1 MSETQ
6 VRAES
11 RRAFLI
17 LILIGAVIGVPAAF
31 VAALFLA
38 LVHEIQ
44 DWLWTDLPDALGH
57 DGPPWYLVIGLPVI
71 GGAIVWF
78 ARRFLPGDGGHRPLD
93 GIGGGIT
100 PWQYAPGIA
109 IAALGTL
116 TFGLVLG
123 PEAPLIALGSAVG
136 ALVGKFVNLDRRAMT
151 VLATAGSFSAVS
163 AVFGGPL
170 VASLLL
176 LESGLAMGTQLI
188 PALIPGLVAA
198 AFGYILIIGFG
209 DWGGLSEAGLQVP
222 DLPQYSG
229 TRLVDLVL
237 AVAVGIVTA
246 LLISQVRRLA
256 LLIDRFAGRVHLLP
270 VLLVGGLAVGVIA
283 QLADLMGAEYNDV
296 LFSGQAAVPDVVAEG
311 SVGVL
316 LVILVG
322 KGLGYAISLGCGF
335 RGGPVF
341 PAIFLGV
348 GIATLAVIWFDC
360 SPTWAIAV
368 GAAAGMGAGT
378 GLVFSAL
385 LFSML
390 LVGGP
395 GLDALP
401 AAVLAVTAAWLTKMA
416 LSPEDTE
423 AAAHPAA
430 EPQSS

>member
-6 VRAES
+6 TRPESSRAY
-11 RRAFLI
+11 LM
-17 LILIGAVIGVPAAF
+17 LILIGAVIGIPAAF

-38 LVHEIQ
+38 LVHEFQ
-44 DWLWTDLPDALGH
+44 DWLWTDLPDSLGH
-57 DGPPWYLVIGLPVI
+57 DGPPWYLVVGLPVV

-109 IAALGTL
+109 LAALATL
-116 TFGLVLG
+116 TFGAVLG

-136 ALVGKFVNLDRRAMT
+136 ALVGKFVTLDRKAMT
-151 VLATAGSFSAVS
+151 VIATAGSFSAVS

-176 LESGLAMGTQLI
+176 LEAGIAMGAQLI
-188 PALIPGLVAA
+188 RALLPGLVAA

-209 DWGGLSEAGLQVP
+209 DWGGLNEAGLQVP

-237 AVAVGIVTA
+237 AVAVGVLTA
-246 LLISQVRRLA
+246 LLVGQVRRLA
-256 LLIDRFAGRVHLLP
+256 LLIDRFAGSVHLLP
-270 VLLVGGLAVGVIA
+270 VLLVGGLAIGVIA
-283 QLADLMGAEYNDV
+283 ELADLMGAEYNDI
-296 LFSGQAAVPDVVAEG
+296 LFSGQAAVPEVVAEG

-316 LVILVG
+316 LVILVA

-348 GIATLAVIWFDC
+348 GVATLAVIWFDC

-378 GLVFSAL
+378 GLIFSAL

-401 AAVLAVTAAWLTKMA
+401 AAVLAVTAAWLTRMA
-416 LSPEDTE
+416 LTPKDTE
-423 AAAHPAA
+423 PTGHPAA
-430 EPQSS
+430 EPQTS